1 MKLLKIVIIVL
12 KKEARSHGYKG
23 DMRNL
28 SLDFAKKIYEKD
40 YYKKNQLDKVKND
53 KIALSICDFS
63 VTSGNYGVR
72 KAQETLNKINNT
84 NLKVDGVLGEK
95 TLEALNKT
103 NPETFLKEY
112 HNSQRKFYNSIG
124 YGKNKV
130 FLKGWQNRV
139 TTKEATI
146 KNMNTDKK
154 NSQLF
159 TR

>member
-1 MKLLKIVIIVL
+1 M
-12 KKEARSHGYKG
+12 
-23 DMRNL
+23 
-28 SLDFAKKIYEKD
+28 
-40 YYKKNQLDKVKND
+40 
-53 KIALSICDFS
+53 
-63 VTSGNYGVR
+63 R
-72 KAQETLNKINNT
+72 KAQETLNKINDT